1 MTEKYTRTA
10 SHDLLQGLVDLGIE
24 YLFCNLGTDHAPLI
38 EEMAHW
44 RAQGKSFPQLILCP
58 HENTAVHMAG
68 GYAVATG
75 RGQAVLVHVDAGT
88 ANAAMGLHNL
98 CRTRIPV
105 LLIAGRAPAT
115 TFDNVTGGRDTYV
128 HFIQEPFDQASV
140 VRPYVKWEYN
150 LAWPSMAHEVIS
162 RAGAV
167 MQSDPT
173 GPVYLTLPREVLAA
187 PVDAESLGAYG
198 HQNHLPVKAQG
209 ADADAIQAIARQLM
223 ASENPMLVSA
233 YAGRNHEAPALIEK
247 LAELCG
253 MRVCEFNSIYLNI
266 RRDSPYF
273 AGYHPGAFTEQADF
287 GLMVDVDVPWIP
299 KTTRVNP
306 NAYWAQ
312 MDVDAIKRDI
322 PMWGF
327 ALNARLEGDSVKLLT
342 QLIAAIEQ
350 NATPEF
356 RFKAQQRGQV
366 LKAEHAKNKQ
376 RAAKMAQEP
385 GTLNAI
391 NPHFLCAALG
401 QHIHLEDVVLNEAI
415 RNTMAVFEQIPR
427 ELPGSLMGLSGG
439 GLGFSAG
446 TALGMKLA
454 QASSNALSNAQGR
467 VIHFVGD
474 GSFYFSNPSAVYA
487 VARQYNL
494 PILTVLLDNGGWS
507 AVKES
512 TLRMY
517 PLGEAKNTNQFASD
531 LGYCTDFAA
540 IAEAAGAHGE
550 RLVDPTQ
557 VSASIARCLAALDA
571 GQSALLH
578 VRITPL

>member
-1 MTEKYTRTA
+1 MTTSSNYTRTA

-44 RAQGKSFPQLILCP
+44 RSQGRAFPQLILCP

-105 LLIAGRAPAT
+105 LLIAGRAPMS
-115 TFDNVTGGRDTYV
+115 TFDNATGGRDTYV

-150 LAWPSMAHEVIS
+150 LAWPSMAHEVVS

-187 PVDAESLGAYG
+187 PVDAESIGAYG
-198 HQNHLPVKAQG
+198 HQNHVPVKAQG
-209 ADADAIQAIARQLM
+209 ADSESIQAIAAQLM
-223 ASENPMLVSA
+223 ASDNPLLVTA
-233 YAGRNHEAPALIEK
+233 YAGRNHEAPALIER

-253 MRVCEFNSIYLNI
+253 VRVCEFNSIYLNI
-266 RRDSPYF
+266 RRNSPYF
-273 AGYHPGAFTEQADF
+273 AGYNPAAFTAQADF

-306 NAYWAQ
+306 DAYWAQ

-327 ALNARLEGDSVKLLT
+327 PLNARVEGDSVKLLK
-342 QLIAAIEQ
+342 QLIAVIE
-350 NATPEF
+350 NIATPEVK
-356 RFKAQQRGQV
+356 RKAQERGQTF
-366 LKAEHAKNKQ
+366 LAEQEKNKQ
-376 RAAKMAQEP
+376 RVAALAHDP
-385 GTLNAI
+385 GKVNAI
-391 NPHFLCAALG
+391 NPHFLCAAFG
-401 QHIHLEDVVLNEAI
+401 QLIDSKDVVLNEAI

-427 ELPGSLMGLSGG
+427 EVPGSLMGLSGG

-454 QASSNALSNAQGR
+454 QSENR

-517 PLGEAKNTNQFASD
+517 PLGEAKNTDQFASD
-531 LGYCTDFAA
+531 LGYGTDFAA

-550 RLVDPTQ
+550 RLVDPAEVT
-557 VSASIARCLAALDA
+557 ASIKRCLAALDS

>member
-1 MTEKYTRTA
+1 MSQPYIRTA
-10 SHDLLQGLVDLGIE
+10 SNDLLQGLVDLGIE

-44 RAQGKSFPQLILCP
+44 REQGRAFPKLILCP

-105 LLIAGRAPAT
+105 LLIAGRAPMT
-115 TFDNVTGGRDTYV
+115 TFDDVTGGRDTYV

-150 LAWPSMAHEVIS
+150 LAWPSMAHEVVS

-187 PVDAESLGAYG
+187 PVDAASVGAYG
-198 HQNHLPVKAQG
+198 HQNHLPVRAQG
-209 ADADAIQAIARQLM
+209 ADPSAVRAIAEQLM
-223 ASENPMLVSA
+223 RSDNPMLVTA
-233 YAGRNHEAPALIEK
+233 YAGRNREAPALIEK
-247 LAELCG
+247 LAVLCG
-253 MRVCEFNSIYLNI
+253 MRICEFNTIYMNI

-273 AGYHPGAFTEQADF
+273 AGYNPAAFTEQADF

-299 KTTRVNP
+299 KTTRVNL

-312 MDVDAIKRDI
+312 LDVDAIKRDI

-327 ALNARLEGDSVKLLT
+327 PLNARIEGDSVRLIA
-342 QLIAAIEQ
+342 QLIEIIESS
-350 NATPEF
+350 ATPEF
-356 RFKAQQRGQV
+356 KTKAAARGLA
-366 LKAEHAKNKQ
+366 LKTAHAQNRQK
-376 RAAKMAQEP
+376 AASLAQAK
-385 GTLNAI
+385 GVVNAI
-391 NPHFLCAALG
+391 NPHYLCAVMG
-401 QHIHLEDVVLNEAI
+401 QKIDLHDVVLNEAI

-427 ELPGSLMGLSGG
+427 EVPGSLMGLSGG

-446 TALGMKLA
+446 TALGIKLA
-454 QASSNALSNAQGR
+454 QAKNR

-474 GSFYFSNPSAVYA
+474 GSFYFSNPSSVYA
-487 VARQYNL
+487 VANQYDL

-517 PLGEAKNTNQFASD
+517 PQGEAKSTNQFASD
-531 LGYCTDFAA
+531 LGYATDFAA

-550 RLVDPTQ
+550 RLTDPEQ
-557 VSASIARCLAALDA
+557 VEAAIERCLAALDA
-571 GQSALLH
+571 GRSALLH

>member
-1 MTEKYTRTA
+1 MSKEYMRTA
-10 SHDLLQGLVDLGIE
+10 SSDLLQGLVDLGIE

-44 RAQGKSFPQLILCP
+44 REQGRAFPKLILCP
-58 HENTAVHMAG
+58 HENTAVHIAG

-105 LLIAGRAPAT
+105 LLIAGRAPMT
-115 TFDNVTGGRDTYV
+115 TFDDVTGGRDTYV

-150 LAWPSMAHEVIS
+150 LAWPSMAHEVVS

-187 PVDAESLGAYG
+187 PVDAASVGAYG
-198 HQNHLPVKAQG
+198 HQNHLPVRAQG
-209 ADADAIQAIARQLM
+209 ADPSAVRAIAEQLM
-223 ASENPMLVSA
+223 RSDNPMLVTA
-233 YAGRNHEAPALIEK
+233 YAGRNREAPALIEK
-247 LAELCG
+247 LAVLCG
-253 MRVCEFNSIYLNI
+253 MRVCEFNTIYMNI

-273 AGYHPGAFTEQADF
+273 AGYNPAAFTEQADF

-312 MDVDAIKRDI
+312 LDVDAIKRDI

-327 ALNARLEGDSVKLLT
+327 PLNARIEGDSVRLIA
-342 QLIAAIEQ
+342 QLIEIIESS
-350 NATPEF
+350 ATPEF
-356 RFKAQQRGQV
+356 KTKAAARGLA
-366 LKAEHAKNKQ
+366 LKTAHAQNRQK
-376 RAAKMAQEP
+376 AASLAQAK
-385 GTLNAI
+385 GVVNAI
-391 NPHFLCAALG
+391 NPHYLCAVMG
-401 QHIHLEDVVLNEAI
+401 QKIDLHDVVLNEAI

-427 ELPGSLMGLSGG
+427 EVPGSLMGLSGG

-446 TALGMKLA
+446 TALGIKLA
-454 QASSNALSNAQGR
+454 QADNR

-474 GSFYFSNPSAVYA
+474 GSFYFSNPSSVYS
-487 VARQYNL
+487 VANQYGL

-517 PLGEAKNTNQFASD
+517 PQGEAKSTNQFASD
-531 LGYCTDFAA
+531 LGYATDFAA

-550 RLVDPTQ
+550 RLTDPEQ
-557 VSASIARCLAALDA
+557 VEAAIERCLAALDA
-571 GQSALLH
+571 GRSALLH

>member
-1 MTEKYTRTA
+1 MSENYTRTA

-44 RAQGKSFPQLILCP
+44 REQGRAFPKLILCP

-105 LLIAGRAPAT
+105 LLIAGRAPMS
-115 TFDNVTGGRDTYV
+115 TFDSATGGRDTYV

-140 VRPYVKWEYN
+140 VRPFVKWEYN

-187 PVDAESLGAYG
+187 PVDAQSIGAYG

-209 ADADAIQAIARQLM
+209 ADANAIAQIAAKLM
-223 ASENPMLVSA
+223 GSENPMLVTA
-233 YAGRNHEAPALIEK
+233 YAGRNHAAPALIEK
-247 LAELCG
+247 LAMLCG

-266 RRDSPYF
+266 RRNSPFF
-273 AGYHPGAFTEQADF
+273 AGYNPAAFTEQADF

-312 MDVDAIKRDI
+312 LDVDAIKRDI

-327 ALNARLEGDSVKLLT
+327 PLNARIEGDSVRLLT
-342 QLIAAIEQ
+342 QLIECIEQ
-350 NATPEF
+350 TATPA
-356 RFKAQQRGQV
+356 FKAMASQRSLIIQ
-366 LKAEHAKNKQ
+366 AEHEKNQQK
-376 RAAKMAQEP
+376 AAAMAQEP
-385 GTLNAI
+385 GKVNAI
-391 NPHFLCAALG
+391 NPHFLCAAIG
-401 QHIHLEDVVLNEAI
+401 RQIRSEDVVLNEAI

-427 ELPGSLMGLSGG
+427 EIPGTLMGLSGG

-446 TALGMKLA
+446 TALGIKLA
-454 QASSNALSNAQGR
+454 QTQSR

-474 GSFYFSNPSAVYA
+474 GSFYFSNPSSVYA
-487 VARQYNL
+487 VAHQYDL
-494 PILTVLLDNGGWS
+494 PIMTVLLDNGGWS

-517 PLGEAKNTNQFASD
+517 PKGEAKSTNQFASD
-531 LGYCTDFAA
+531 LGYGTDFAA

-550 RLVDPTQ
+550 RLVDPSQTE
-557 VSASIARCLAALDA
+557 AAIARCLAALDA

>member
-1 MTEKYTRTA
+1 MSENYTRTA
-10 SHDLLQGLVDLGIE
+10 SHDLLQGLVDLGID

-44 RAQGKSFPQLILCP
+44 REQGRAFPRVILCP

-105 LLIAGRAPAT
+105 LLIAGRAPMS
-115 TFDNVTGGRDTYV
+115 TFDSATGGRDTYV

-187 PVDAESLGAYG
+187 PVDAQSMGAYG
-198 HQNHLPVKAQG
+198 QQNHLPVKAQG
-209 ADADAIQAIARQLM
+209 ADTAAIEQIAAKLM
-223 ASENPMLVSA
+223 AAENPMLVTA
-233 YAGRNHEAPALIEK
+233 YAGRNHAAPALIEK
-247 LAELCG
+247 LASLCG

-266 RRDSPYF
+266 RRNSPYF
-273 AGYHPGAFTEQADF
+273 AGYNPGAFTEQADF
-287 GLMVDVDVPWIP
+287 GLMLDVDVPWIP

-306 NAYWAQ
+306 KAYWAQ

-327 ALNARLEGDSVKLLT
+327 PLHARIEGDSVRLLT
-342 QLIAAIEQ
+342 QLIDLIEQ
-350 NATPEF
+350 TATPA
-356 RFKAQQRGQV
+356 FKAKANQRS
-366 LKAEHAKNKQ
+366 LLIKADHEKNQQ
-376 RAAKMAQEP
+376 RAAAMAKEP
-385 GTLNAI
+385 GKLNAI
-391 NPHFLCAALG
+391 NPHFLCAAIG
-401 QHIHLEDVVLNEAI
+401 QQIRLQDMVLNEAI

-427 ELPGSLMGLSGG
+427 EVPGSLMGLSGG

-454 QASSNALSNAQGR
+454 QADNR

-474 GSFYFSNPSAVYA
+474 GSFYFSNPSSVYA
-487 VARQYNL
+487 VASQYGL

-517 PLGEAKNTNQFASD
+517 PQGQAKGANQFASD
-531 LGYCTDFAA
+531 LGYPTDFAA

-550 RLVDPTQ
+550 RLVDPAH
-557 VSASIARCLAALDA
+557 VDAAIARCLAALDA
-571 GQSALLH
+571 GRSALLH

>member
-1 MTEKYTRTA
+1 MSQPYIRTA

-44 RAQGKSFPQLILCP
+44 REQGRAFPKLILCP

-105 LLIAGRAPAT
+105 LLIAGRAPMS
-115 TFDNVTGGRDTYV
+115 TFDDATGGRDTYV

-150 LAWPSMAHEVIS
+150 LAWPSMAHEVVS

-187 PVDAESLGAYG
+187 PVDAASLSAFG

-209 ADADAIQAIARQLM
+209 ADASAVRAIAEQLM
-223 ASENPMLVSA
+223 RSDNPMLVTA
-233 YAGRNHEAPALIEK
+233 YAGRNREAPALIEK
-247 LAELCG
+247 LAILCG
-253 MRVCEFNSIYLNI
+253 MRVCEFNTIYMNI

-273 AGYHPGAFTEQADF
+273 GGYNPAAFTEQADF

-306 NAYWAQ
+306 QAYWAQ
-312 MDVDAIKRDI
+312 LDVDAIKRDI

-327 ALNARLEGDSVKLLT
+327 PLNARIEGDSVRLIA
-342 QLIAAIEQ
+342 QLIEIIE
-350 NATPEF
+350 ASVTPEF
-356 RFKAQQRGQV
+356 KTKAAARALALQTAHAQNRHKTASLAQV
-366 LKAEHAKNKQ
+366 
-376 RAAKMAQEP
+376 P
-385 GTLNAI
+385 GAVNAI
-391 NPHFLCAALG
+391 NPHYLCAAIGRQINL
-401 QHIHLEDVVLNEAI
+401 QDMVLNEAI

-427 ELPGSLMGLSGG
+427 EVPGSLMGLSGG

-446 TALGMKLA
+446 TALGIKLA
-454 QASSNALSNAQGR
+454 QADNR

-474 GSFYFSNPSAVYA
+474 GSFYFSNPSSVYA
-487 VARQYNL
+487 VASQYGL

-517 PLGEAKNTNQFASD
+517 PQGQAKDTNQFASD
-531 LGYCTDFAA
+531 LGYATDFAA

-550 RLVDPTQ
+550 RLVDPAQ
-557 VSASIARCLAALDA
+557 VEAAIARCLAALDA
-571 GQSALLH
+571 GRSALLH

>member
-1 MTEKYTRTA
+1 MSKEYMRTA
-10 SHDLLQGLVDLGIE
+10 SSDLLQGLVDLGIE

-44 RAQGKSFPQLILCP
+44 REQGRAFPKLILCP
-58 HENTAVHMAG
+58 HENTAVHIAG

-105 LLIAGRAPAT
+105 LLIAGRAPMT
-115 TFDNVTGGRDTYV
+115 TFDDVTGGRDTYV

-150 LAWPSMAHEVIS
+150 LAWPSMAHEVVS

-187 PVDAESLGAYG
+187 PVDAASVGAYG
-198 HQNHLPVKAQG
+198 HQNHLPVRAQG
-209 ADADAIQAIARQLM
+209 ADPSAVRAIAEQLM
-223 ASENPMLVSA
+223 RSDNPMLVTA
-233 YAGRNHEAPALIEK
+233 YAGRNREAPALIEK
-247 LAELCG
+247 LAVLCG
-253 MRVCEFNSIYLNI
+253 MRVCEFNTIYMNI

-273 AGYHPGAFTEQADF
+273 AGYNPAAFTEQADF

-312 MDVDAIKRDI
+312 LDVDAIKRDI

-327 ALNARLEGDSVKLLT
+327 PLNARIEGDSVRLIA
-342 QLIAAIEQ
+342 QLIEIIESS
-350 NATPEF
+350 ATPEF
-356 RFKAQQRGQV
+356 KTKAAARGLA
-366 LKAEHAKNKQ
+366 LKTAHAQNRQK
-376 RAAKMAQEP
+376 AASLAQAK
-385 GTLNAI
+385 GVVNAI
-391 NPHFLCAALG
+391 NPHYLCAVMG
-401 QHIHLEDVVLNEAI
+401 QKIDLHDVVLNEAI

-427 ELPGSLMGLSGG
+427 EVPGSLMGLSGG

-446 TALGMKLA
+446 TALGIKLA
-454 QASSNALSNAQGR
+454 QAKNR

-474 GSFYFSNPSAVYA
+474 GSFYFSNPSSVYS
-487 VARQYNL
+487 VANQYGL

-517 PLGEAKNTNQFASD
+517 PQGEAKSTNQFASD
-531 LGYCTDFAA
+531 LGYATDFAA

-550 RLVDPTQ
+550 RLTDPEQ
-557 VSASIARCLAALDA
+557 VEAAIERCLAALDA
-571 GQSALLH
+571 GRSALLH

>member
-1 MTEKYTRTA
+1 MSQPYIRTA
-10 SHDLLQGLVDLGIE
+10 SNDLLQGLVDLGIE

-44 RAQGKSFPQLILCP
+44 REQGRAFPKLILCP

-105 LLIAGRAPAT
+105 LLIAGRAPMT
-115 TFDNVTGGRDTYV
+115 TFDDVTGGRDTYV

-150 LAWPSMAHEVIS
+150 LAWPSMAHEVVS

-187 PVDAESLGAYG
+187 PVDAASVGAYG
-198 HQNHLPVKAQG
+198 HQNHLPVRAQG
-209 ADADAIQAIARQLM
+209 ADPSAVRAIAEQLM
-223 ASENPMLVSA
+223 RSDNPMLVTA
-233 YAGRNHEAPALIEK
+233 YAGRNREAPALIEK
-247 LAELCG
+247 LAVLCG
-253 MRVCEFNSIYLNI
+253 MRVCEFNTIYMNI

-273 AGYHPGAFTEQADF
+273 AGYNPAAFTEQADF

-312 MDVDAIKRDI
+312 LDVDAIKRDI

-327 ALNARLEGDSVKLLT
+327 PLNARIEGDSVRLIA
-342 QLIAAIEQ
+342 QLIEIIESS
-350 NATPEF
+350 ATPEF
-356 RFKAQQRGQV
+356 KTKAAARGLA
-366 LKAEHAKNKQ
+366 LKTAHAQNRQK
-376 RAAKMAQEP
+376 AASLAQAR
-385 GTLNAI
+385 GVVNAI
-391 NPHFLCAALG
+391 NPHYLCAVMG
-401 QHIHLEDVVLNEAI
+401 QKIDLHDVVLNEAI

-427 ELPGSLMGLSGG
+427 EVPGSLMGLSGG

-446 TALGMKLA
+446 TALGIKLA
-454 QASSNALSNAQGR
+454 QAKNR

-474 GSFYFSNPSAVYA
+474 GSFYFSNPSSVYS
-487 VARQYNL
+487 VANQYGL

-517 PLGEAKNTNQFASD
+517 PQGEAKSTNQFASD
-531 LGYCTDFAA
+531 LGYATDFAA

-550 RLVDPTQ
+550 RLTDPEQ
-557 VSASIARCLAALDA
+557 VEAAIERCLAALDA
-571 GQSALLH
+571 GRSALLH

>member
-1 MTEKYTRTA
+1 MSKEYMRTA
-10 SHDLLQGLVDLGIE
+10 SSDLLQGLVDLGIE

-44 RAQGKSFPQLILCP
+44 REQGRAFPKLILCP

-105 LLIAGRAPAT
+105 LLIAGRAPMT
-115 TFDNVTGGRDTYV
+115 TFDDVTGGRDTYV

-150 LAWPSMAHEVIS
+150 LAWPSMAHEVVS

-187 PVDAESLGAYG
+187 PVDAASVGAYG
-198 HQNHLPVKAQG
+198 HQNHLPVRAQG
-209 ADADAIQAIARQLM
+209 ADPSAVRAIAEQLM
-223 ASENPMLVSA
+223 RSDNPMLVTA
-233 YAGRNHEAPALIEK
+233 YAGRNREAPALIEK
-247 LAELCG
+247 LAVLCG
-253 MRVCEFNSIYLNI
+253 MRVCEFNTIYMNI

-273 AGYHPGAFTEQADF
+273 AGYNPAAFTEQADF

-312 MDVDAIKRDI
+312 LDVDAIKRDI

-327 ALNARLEGDSVKLLT
+327 PLNARIEGDSVRLIA
-342 QLIAAIEQ
+342 QLIEIIE
-350 NATPEF
+350 NSATPEF
-356 RFKAQQRGQV
+356 KTKAAARGLALKTAHQQ
-366 LKAEHAKNKQ
+366 NKQ
-376 RAAKMAQEP
+376 RAASLAQVR
-385 GTLNAI
+385 GAVNAI
-391 NPHFLCAALG
+391 NPHYLCAVMG
-401 QHIHLEDVVLNEAI
+401 QQIDLHDVVLNEAI

-427 ELPGSLMGLSGG
+427 EVPGSLMGLSGG

-446 TALGMKLA
+446 TALGIKLA
-454 QASSNALSNAQGR
+454 QAKNR

-474 GSFYFSNPSAVYA
+474 GSFYFSNPSSVYA
-487 VARQYNL
+487 VANQYDL

-517 PLGEAKNTNQFASD
+517 PQGEAKSTNQFASD
-531 LGYCTDFAA
+531 LGYATDFAA

-550 RLVDPTQ
+550 RLTDPEQ
-557 VSASIARCLAALDA
+557 VEAAIERCLAALDA
-571 GQSALLH
+571 GRSALLH

>member
-1 MTEKYTRTA
+1 MSHPYTRTA
-10 SHDLLQGLVDLGIE
+10 SNDLLQGLVDLGIE

-44 RAQGKSFPQLILCP
+44 REQGRAFPKLILCP

-105 LLIAGRAPAT
+105 LLIAGRAPMS
-115 TFDNVTGGRDTYV
+115 TFDGVTGGRDTYV

-150 LAWPSMAHEVIS
+150 LAWPSMAHEVVS

-187 PVDAESLGAYG
+187 PVDAASVGAYG

-209 ADADAIQAIARQLM
+209 ADASAVRAIAEQLM
-223 ASENPMLVSA
+223 RSDNPMLVTA
-233 YAGRNHEAPALIEK
+233 YAGRNREAPALIEK
-247 LAELCG
+247 LAVLCG
-253 MRVCEFNSIYLNI
+253 MRVCEFNTIYMNI

-273 AGYHPGAFTEQADF
+273 AGYNPAAFTEQADF

-312 MDVDAIKRDI
+312 LDVDAIKRDI

-327 ALNARLEGDSVKLLT
+327 PLNARIEGDSVRLIT
-342 QLIAAIEQ
+342 QLIEIIESS
-350 NATPEF
+350 ATPEF
-356 RFKAQQRGQV
+356 KTKAAARGLAFKTAHAQNRQ
-366 LKAEHAKNKQ
+366 KAASLAQAK
-376 RAAKMAQEP
+376 
-385 GTLNAI
+385 GVVNAI
-391 NPHFLCAALG
+391 NPHYLCAVMG
-401 QHIHLEDVVLNEAI
+401 QKIDLHDVVLNEAI

-427 ELPGSLMGLSGG
+427 EVPGSLMGLSGG

-446 TALGMKLA
+446 TALGIKLA
-454 QASSNALSNAQGR
+454 QADNR

-474 GSFYFSNPSAVYA
+474 GSFYFSNPSSVYA
-487 VARQYNL
+487 VANQYGL
-494 PILTVLLDNGGWS
+494 PILTVILDNGGWS

-517 PLGEAKNTNQFASD
+517 PQGEAKSTNQFASD
-531 LGYCTDFAA
+531 LGYSTDFAA

-550 RLVDPTQ
+550 RLTDPEQ
-557 VSASIARCLAALDA
+557 VEAAIERCLAALDA
-571 GQSALLH
+571 GRSALLH

>member
-1 MTEKYTRTA
+1 MSQPYIRTA

-44 RAQGKSFPQLILCP
+44 REQGRAFPKLILCP

-105 LLIAGRAPAT
+105 LLIAGRAPMS
-115 TFDNVTGGRDTYV
+115 TFDDSTGGRDTYV

-150 LAWPSMAHEVIS
+150 LAWPSMAHEVVS

-187 PVDAESLGAYG
+187 PVDASSVGAYG

-209 ADADAIQAIARQLM
+209 ADAQAVRAIAEQLM
-223 ASENPMLVSA
+223 RSDNPMLVTA
-233 YAGRNHEAPALIEK
+233 YAGRNREAPALIEK
-247 LAELCG
+247 LAALCG
-253 MRVCEFNSIYLNI
+253 MRVCEFNTIYLNI

-273 AGYHPGAFTEQADF
+273 GGYNPAAFTEQADF

-312 MDVDAIKRDI
+312 LDVDAIKRDI

-327 ALNARLEGDSVKLLT
+327 ALNARIEGDSVRLLT
-342 QLIAAIEQ
+342 QLIEVIESSASPEFKTKAAARGLALKTAHEQ
-350 NATPEF
+350 N
-356 RFKAQQRGQV
+356 R
-366 LKAEHAKNKQ
+366 Q
-376 RAAKMAQEP
+376 RAASLAQSR
-385 GTLNAI
+385 GVVNAI
-391 NPHFLCAALG
+391 NPHYLCAAIG
-401 QHIHLEDVVLNEAI
+401 QKIDLHDVVLNEAI

-427 ELPGSLMGLSGG
+427 EVPGSLMGLSGG

-446 TALGMKLA
+446 TALGIKLA
-454 QASSNALSNAQGR
+454 QAQQR

-474 GSFYFSNPSAVYA
+474 GSFYFSNPSSVYA
-487 VARQYNL
+487 VAKQYGL

-517 PLGEAKNTNQFASD
+517 PQGEAKSTNQFASD
-531 LGYCTDFAA
+531 LGYSTDFAA

-550 RLVDPTQ
+550 RLVDPEQ
-557 VSASIARCLAALDA
+557 VEAAIERCLAALDA
-571 GQSALLH
+571 GKSALLH

>member
-1 MTEKYTRTA
+1 MSENYTRTA

-44 RAQGKSFPQLILCP
+44 REQGRAFPKLILCP

-98 CRTRIPV
+98 CRTRTPV
-105 LLIAGRAPAT
+105 LLIAGRAPMS
-115 TFDNVTGGRDTYV
+115 TFDSATGGRDTYV

-140 VRPYVKWEYN
+140 VRPFVKWEYN

-187 PVDAESLGAYG
+187 PVDAQSIGAYG

-209 ADADAIQAIARQLM
+209 ADANAIAQIAAKLM
-223 ASENPMLVSA
+223 ASENPMLVTA
-233 YAGRNHEAPALIEK
+233 YAGRNHAAPALIEK
-247 LAELCG
+247 LAILCG

-266 RRDSPYF
+266 RRNSPFF
-273 AGYHPGAFTEQADF
+273 AGYNPAAFTEQADF

-312 MDVDAIKRDI
+312 LDVDAIKRDI

-327 ALNARLEGDSVKLLT
+327 PLNARIEGDSVRLLT
-342 QLIAAIEQ
+342 QLIECIEQ
-350 NATPEF
+350 TATPA
-356 RFKAQQRGQV
+356 FKAMASQRSLIIQ
-366 LKAEHAKNKQ
+366 AEHEKNQQK
-376 RAAKMAQEP
+376 AAAMAQEP
-385 GTLNAI
+385 GKVNAI
-391 NPHFLCAALG
+391 NPHFLCAAIG
-401 QHIHLEDVVLNEAI
+401 RQIRSEDVVLNEAI

-427 ELPGSLMGLSGG
+427 EIPGTLMGLSGG

-446 TALGMKLA
+446 TALGIKLA
-454 QASSNALSNAQGR
+454 QTQSR

-474 GSFYFSNPSAVYA
+474 GSFYFSNPSSVYS
-487 VARQYNL
+487 VAHQYDL
-494 PILTVLLDNGGWS
+494 PIMTVLLDNGGWS

-517 PLGEAKNTNQFASD
+517 PKGEAKSTNQFASD
-531 LGYCTDFAA
+531 LGYGTDFAA

-550 RLVDPTQ
+550 RLVDPSQTE
-557 VSASIARCLAALDA
+557 AAIARCLAALDA

>member
-1 MTEKYTRTA
+1 MSQQYIRTA
-10 SHDLLQGLVDLGIE
+10 ANDLLQGLVDLGIE

-44 RAQGKSFPQLILCP
+44 REQGRAFPKLILCP

-105 LLIAGRAPAT
+105 LLIAGRAPMS
-115 TFDNVTGGRDTYV
+115 TFDGVTGGRDTYV

-150 LAWPSMAHEVIS
+150 LAWPSMAHEVVS

-187 PVDAESLGAYG
+187 PVDAASVGAYG

-209 ADADAIQAIARQLM
+209 ADASAVRAIAEQLM
-223 ASENPMLVSA
+223 RSDNPMLVTA
-233 YAGRNHEAPALIEK
+233 YAGRNREAPALIEK
-247 LAELCG
+247 LAVLCG
-253 MRVCEFNSIYLNI
+253 MRVCEFNTIYMNI

-273 AGYHPGAFTEQADF
+273 AGYNPAAFTEQADF

-312 MDVDAIKRDI
+312 LDVDAIKRDI

-327 ALNARLEGDSVKLLT
+327 PLNARIEGDSVRLIV
-342 QLIAAIEQ
+342 QLIEIIESS
-350 NATPEF
+350 ATPEF
-356 RFKAQQRGQV
+356 KTKAAARGLAFKTAHAQ
-366 LKAEHAKNKQ
+366 NKQ
-376 RAAKMAQEP
+376 KAASLAQAK
-385 GTLNAI
+385 GVVNAI
-391 NPHFLCAALG
+391 NPHYLCAVMG
-401 QHIHLEDVVLNEAI
+401 QKIEMHDVVLNEAI

-427 ELPGSLMGLSGG
+427 EVPGSLMGLSGG

-446 TALGMKLA
+446 TALGIKLA
-454 QASSNALSNAQGR
+454 QADNR

-474 GSFYFSNPSAVYA
+474 GSFYFSNPSSVYA
-487 VARQYNL
+487 VANQYGL
-494 PILTVLLDNGGWS
+494 PILTVILDNGGWS

-517 PLGEAKNTNQFASD
+517 PQGEAKSTNQFASD
-531 LGYCTDFAA
+531 LGYSTDFAA

-550 RLVDPTQ
+550 RLTDPEQ
-557 VSASIARCLAALDA
+557 VEAAIERCLAALDA